1 MELKVQQNQAIDF
14 YVYSSYVT
22 DLKLGK
28 KQFVILGTYLFVY
41 YELIIEKLES
51 FLDIVTRH
59 EKVLEKKLN
68 YTGFFTCVELTD
80 QKKIFTAFV

>member
-28 KQFVILGTYLFVY
+28 KTICYSWYIPLCLLRVNYRKIRKFLRYSDTSRKGLREEIELHRLLYLRGT
-41 YELIIEKLES
+41 
-51 FLDIVTRH
+51 D
-59 EKVLEKKLN
+59 
-68 YTGFFTCVELTD
+68 
-80 QKKIFTAFV
+80 

>member
-22 DLKLGK
+22 QIYNMKK

-51 FLDIVTRH
+51 FLIDMTRH
-59 EKVLEKKLN
+59 
-68 YTGFFTCVELTD
+68 
-80 QKKIFTAFV
+80 